1 MKKMNETKS
10 YSTVLKGTDAAQ
22 DYNNN
27 NSGIKRASKL
37 VLLVPC
43 TFGTIS
49 CSQCQFVVLWFFLHD
64 FCFSEANFQIIT
76 DDEIKL
82 ENILIKIKDLIH
94 NYILRETIVN
104 ETVKSL
110 KDEKVFINQYLYSEI
125 LSIFHLSSLIS

>member
-49 CSQCQFVVLWFFLHD
+49 CSQCQFVVL
-64 FCFSEANFQIIT
+64 
-76 DDEIKL
+76 
-82 ENILIKIKDLIH
+82 
-94 NYILRETIVN
+94 
-104 ETVKSL
+104 
-110 KDEKVFINQYLYSEI
+110 
-125 LSIFHLSSLIS
+125 